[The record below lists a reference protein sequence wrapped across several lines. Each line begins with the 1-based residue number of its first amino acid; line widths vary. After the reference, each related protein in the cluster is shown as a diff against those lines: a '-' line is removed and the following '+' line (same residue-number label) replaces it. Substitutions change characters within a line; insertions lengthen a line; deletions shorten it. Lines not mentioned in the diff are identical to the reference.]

1 MTTINLNKKDFTK
14 VLNIGGTFAGRSKVL
29 PILDCVKIKVSNGYL
44 TIVSSDSENAISKK
58 MQIEEADGEVT
69 FCVSFKD
76 ISSYVKLVSGDI
88 VTLVVN
94 EKELEV
100 KHEKGNVTLPLMDS
114 EEFPA
119 FKQDDNFIDF
129 SIDSYILNNWIIDAM
144 KFVADDMLRP
154 QLNGVYIYRRD
165 MEVGCCGTDG
175 HKLFYNHFK
184 DESTDFFE
192 FIINKNSLSSV
203 CNICKSTSS
212 VRIKIGLKNT
222 TFIGED
228 IKLLMRNVEGK
239 YPSHKSVIRNDNNI
253 SVVVCCNEMKEAIYR
268 CNVSAGKNNSLVK
281 LEIKDDELILSSQD
295 IDYGVKAVERLS
307 VKSDGEITIGFKSD
321 YLLDILNTINTEK
334 CLIKLKDESKAG
346 IFYEYD
352 NNGISSNK
360 LSLLMPVIV

>member
-1 MTTINLNKKDFTK
+1 MTRIKVEKKEFIK
-14 VLNIGGTFAGRSKVL
+14 VLNVASAFAGRSKAL
-29 PILDCVKIKVSNGYL
+29 PILDCVKIKVNDNVM
-44 TIVSSDSENAISKK
+44 TVVSTDNENAISKK
-58 MQIEEADGEVT
+58 MEVLESDGSVT
-69 FCVSFKD
+69 FCVNYKD
-76 ISSYVKLVSGDI
+76 FSSYIKLVSGDI

-94 EKELEV
+94 EKEMEV
-100 KHEKGNVTLPLMDS
+100 KHEKGNVTLPLMDA

-129 SIDSYILNNWIIDAM
+129 AIDSCVLNNWIVDAAN
-144 KFVADDMLRP
+144 FISDDMLRP

-212 VRIKIGLKNT
+212 VRIKIGFKNT
-222 TFIGED
+222 TFIGEN
-228 IKLLMRNVEGK
+228 ITLLMRNVEGK

-281 LEIKDDELILSSQD
+281 LEIKDDELVLSSQD

-307 VKSDGEITIGFKSD
+307 AKSDGEITIGFKSD

-346 IFYEYD
+346 IFYEYE

>member
-1 MTTINLNKKDFTK
+1 MKITLDKKEFVK
-14 VLNIGGTFAGRSKVL
+14 ALQVGGSFAGKSKVM
-29 PILDCVKIKVSNGYL
+29 PILDCVKIKVGLDKL
-44 TIVSSDSENAISKK
+44 TIVSTDSENAISKK
-58 MQIEEADGEVT
+58 MEVLESDGNVT
-69 FCVSFKD
+69 FCVNYKD
-76 ISSYVKLVSGDI
+76 FSSYVKLVSGD
-88 VTLVVN
+88 VVSLVVN
-94 EKELEV
+94 EKEIEV
-100 KHEKGNVTLPLMDS
+100 KHEKGNVTLPLTDA

-129 SIDSYILNNWIIDAM
+129 AIDSYVLNNWIVDAAN
-144 KFVADDMLRP
+144 FISDDMLRP

-212 VRIKIGLKNT
+212 VRMKIGFKNT
-222 TFIGED
+222 TFIGEN
-228 IKLLMRNVEGK
+228 ITLLMRNVEGR

-268 CNVSAGKNNSLVK
+268 CNVSDGKNNSLVK
-281 LEIKDDELILSSQD
+281 LEIKDDELVLSSQD
-295 IDYGVKAVERLS
+295 IDYGVKAIERLG

-352 NNGISSNK
+352 DNEISSNK